1 MYGLKMK
8 KITTPD
14 PITSW
19 LRFWLLGSLLWL
31 ASPAFAVP
39 LLSEI
44 RYNPLQSGDTEVA
57 FVFDEKLSAMP
68 QLQVQNSPARI
79 HVIFNQADFAENLS
93 TVLIGKAGIQKAST
107 EFLADG
113 FITAIYLDQLQV
125 YSGRVEENIFY
136 LHIADSSK
144 SRLGHQRSNQAQLY
158 INKIQSIDFRRGEK
172 GEGRL
177 LVFLKE
183 NSSAV
188 NVAEKDGKVVVEFY
202 NTDIPDDLLYQLDV
216 MDFGTVV
223 KGIETFK
230 EGAVTRLVI
239 EPLAAFN
246 FKYQQ
251 LDNVFTLDVE
261 KDLNATGLMNQG
273 KEYKGRA
280 ISLNFQDI
288 PVRTVLQI
296 IADYNSFNLVTSDSV
311 SGNVTLR
318 LDATPW
324 DQALDIVLKV
334 RGLDKR
340 MDGNILMVAP
350 TDELADRE
358 AKELEARNKVAEL
371 EPLFSEFIAINYAK
385 AADLA
390 KLLSNK
396 DASLLS
402 SRGVVSV
409 DERTNTMLLK
419 DTARAIENVRRLIE
433 RLDVPVKQ
441 VLIES
446 RMVTVKDS
454 VADEL
459 GIRWGF
465 NDQQLTKA
473 VGGSLEA
480 ANDLANGRIPSL
492 AGNSR
497 YNVNLPLTNTSAGRI
512 GFHIAKLGDGTLI
525 DLELT
530 ALEEENKAEI
540 VASPRIST
548 ANQKKARIE
557 QGVEIPY
564 VSAASSGAT
573 TVEFKKA
580 VLSLEV
586 TPQVTPDN
594 KIILDLIVTQD
605 TEGKVVQTSTGNA
618 VAIDTQRIQTQVLV
632 DNGETL
638 VLGGIYQQQT
648 INTVQ
653 KVPFLGDIPYVGLM
667 FRRSL
672 DKTEKK
678 ELLIFVTP
686 KILNENK

>member
-1 MYGLKMK
+1 MHELKMK
-8 KITTPD
+8 NRMTTHQ
-14 PITSW
+14 IKSL
-19 LRFWLLGSLLWL
+19 LRFGVLSSLLWL
-31 ASPAFAVP
+31 VAPALAEP

-44 RYNPLQSGDTEVA
+44 RYSPLQSGDTEIA
-57 FVFDEKLSAMP
+57 FVFDEKINEMP
-68 QLQVQNSPARI
+68 QLQVQSNPARI
-79 HVIFNQADFAENLS
+79 QVQFNQAKFAEPLAS
-93 TVLIGKAGIQKAST
+93 VEIDKAGIDKAST
-107 EFLADG
+107 EQVGDG
-113 FITAIYLDQLQV
+113 FITAVHLEQLQV
-125 YSGRVEENIFY
+125 YSGRVEDNVFY

-144 SRLGHQRSNQAQLY
+144 SRIGHHRSNQPELY
-158 INKIQSIDFRRGEK
+158 INKVQSIDFRRGEK

-183 NSSAV
+183 NTSAV

-202 NTDIPDDLLYQLDV
+202 NTDIPDELLYQLDV

-223 KGIETFK
+223 KGVETFK
-230 EGAVTRLVI
+230 DGAVTRMVI
-239 EPLAAFN
+239 EPLAAFS
-246 FKYQQ
+246 FQYQQ
-251 LDNVFTLDVE
+251 LDNVFRLDLQ
-261 KDLNATGLMNQG
+261 KDLSSAGFMNNA

-311 SGNVTLR
+311 TGNVTLR
-318 LDATPW
+318 LDGTPW

-350 TDELADRE
+350 TEELADRE

-396 DASLLS
+396 ESSLLS
-402 SRGVVSV
+402 ARGVVSV

-419 DTARAIENVRRLIE
+419 DTASAIENVRRLIE

-465 NDQQLTKA
+465 NDQQLTKG

-480 ANDLANGRIPSL
+480 ANELANGRIPSL

-497 YNVNLPLTNTSAGRI
+497 YNVNLPLTNSAGRI

-525 DLELT
+525 DLELS

-632 DNGETL
+632 ENGETL

-653 KVPFLGDIPYVGLM
+653 KVPFLGDIPYVGVM